1 LRVRRWLKKITELV
15 VKNKNATVV
24 WVLETLFS
32 NVRVNRAGNEAT
44 GDELIGFDSEKLSE
58 LWRDGLFAVEAVVLR
73 TGSSFGSVWVVL
85 LGLDLTND
93 LGQGLDVVAE
103 GGNFG
108 EDSFKRHLVM
118 SYLGITSLS
127 LLLRVLTTQQQL
139 VIS

>member
-1 LRVRRWLKKITELV
+1 
-15 VKNKNATVV
+15 
-24 WVLETLFS
+24 
-32 NVRVNRAGNEAT
+32 
-44 GDELIGFDSEKLSE
+44 
-58 LWRDGLFAVEAVVLR
+58 LFAVEAVVLR